1 MEEIIATLKTLLAN
15 MVSFKFRVHGA
26 HWNVEGEDFREYH
39 DFFEA
44 IYTDADESIDPIAE
58 FIRKLGDYAPFTLAR
73 FLELRTIQDSAPTM
87 SDETSLTADV
97 YAANQFI
104 LTELFDVYRKAEAAM
119 LPNLSNFIADRI
131 DSHQKWDWQ
140 LRSSL
145 KDFEEGP
152 MSND

>member
-1 MEEIIATLKTLLAN
+1 MEEIIATLKTLLAD

-44 IYTDADESIDPIAE
+44 IYTDADSAIDPIAE

-97 YAANQFI
+97 YTANQFI

-131 DSHQKWDWQ
+131 DMHQKWDWQ

-145 KDFEEGP
+145 KDFEEGT